1 MASQLQVRDKSAWM
15 GRDFRD
21 DDSWIVTLTKSQVA
35 ELSDAAIDGAFVWH
49 SASNNL

>member
-21 DDSWIVTLTKSQVA
+21 DDSWIVTLTTARSP
-35 ELSDAAIDGAFVWH
+35 
-49 SASNNL
+49 N